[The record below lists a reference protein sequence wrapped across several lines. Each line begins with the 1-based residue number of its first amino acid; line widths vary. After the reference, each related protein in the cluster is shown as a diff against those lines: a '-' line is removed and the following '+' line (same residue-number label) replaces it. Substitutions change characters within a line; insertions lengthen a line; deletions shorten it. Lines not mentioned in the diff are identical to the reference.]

1 MTLSQGEI
9 RTPDLPLFFC
19 AFFGLHWQIN
29 QILPPIFNSLTMSGL
44 YVSNIAQDLL
54 TNKQIYC
61 FIPFIFTVDAI
72 NPVWYIDRR
81 KQNLTKIYAKYNR
94 NQTILCHPAGTW
106 SGLSCRAAR
115 LLFHGGTPA
124 LRRHRQ

>member
-29 QILPPIFNSLTMSGL
+29 QILPPIFDSLTVSGL

-54 TNKQIYC
+54 TI
-61 FIPFIFTVDAI
+61 
-72 NPVWYIDRR
+72 
-81 KQNLTKIYAKYNR
+81 
-94 NQTILCHPAGTW
+94 
-106 SGLSCRAAR
+106 
-115 LLFHGGTPA
+115 
-124 LRRHRQ
+124 